1 MTNIKKLRKLLIRS
15 LDEPLGNKDRQL
27 LSEGLEASR
36 ELQKEKQEILKLRED
51 LGTVKADFSGG
62 FEQKVMN
69 AIRQEKN
76 PAGNFEILPIFRTV
90 AFSGIAAILIVLIG
104 VYFADGS
111 LTFDSIMG
119 IGRYAPDLGLL
130 AFF

>member
-1 MTNIKKLRKLLIRS
+1 MTNIKKLRKLLYRS
-15 LDEPLGNKDRQL
+15 FEESLGNKEQQ
-27 LSEGLEASR
+27 SLEAGLNTFD
-36 ELQKEKQEILKLRED
+36 ELKKENEDIFALREN
-51 LGTVKADFSGG
+51 LSAMKTGFSSG
-62 FEQKVMN
+62 FEQKVMES
-69 AIRQEKN
+69 IRKEKN
-76 PAGNFEILPIFRTV
+76 PVSTFEILPIFRAV

-111 LTFDSIMG
+111 LNFDSIMG